1 MRRRIALLL
10 AAFLTPALAI
20 YSVFTIVSR
29 SDEGFGEW
37 QKMEA
42 RQVSVPLAP
51 GTVAV
56 EIADLESGWTER
68 VSVQSD
74 GRRVLSGVPDFELD
88 ASPLARPD
96 AETVAYW
103 RRELGPLAEPHGQA
117 LQRALALT
125 TWVHSRAYAG
135 EDAREAALG
144 ASRAAPIASVA
155 GREILASVDRG
166 NRFN

>member
-37 QKMEA
+37 QRMEA

-74 GRRVLSGVPDFELD
+74 GRRVLSGIPESVEADVSQAYRRLGMHRLD
-88 ASPLARPD
+88 VRPRGGWVAIVLQAS
-96 AETVAYW
+96 W
-103 RRELGPLAEPHGQA
+103 
-117 LQRALALT
+117 
-125 TWVHSRAYAG
+125 
-135 EDAREAALG
+135 
-144 ASRAAPIASVA
+144 
-155 GREILASVDRG
+155 
-166 NRFN
+166 